1 MVGRR
6 RLILALAGLTSLGPI
21 ATDLNLPVLP
31 AQGAELGV
39 DVSQSQ
45 LTLTAVLLGMSAGQ
59 LVAGPVSD
67 RFGRRPV
74 LLWGLVLFALSCLA
88 SAFVPNNTALVA
100 VRLITGLAASATI
113 VSCRAVVADVFPGA
127 EAARAY
133 ATLGAV
139 MGIAPATA
147 PLIGGAL
154 SRVTGWRGIY
164 VVIFAIGALL
174 VGVAWWSVKET
185 LPPSR
190 RISAHPLSVLR
201 GFRDCLRSRTFVAA
215 MLSLGFSG
223 GVLFT
228 YIASS
233 SFVLQDLHGFT
244 ATQFSVAFAVNALG
258 LFVCANLSRRLVR
271 RAGPA
276 RLLLVGQA
284 LALAGALCL
293 LVGALAGLGL
303 GPVLVGF
310 FLVMSSVG
318 FTFSNG
324 TALGM
329 MAAPGGAGAAGGL
342 LGIVGGA
349 TGAAVAPLGGL
360 GDPGLSAAL
369 VIAVS
374 AVCGPLAYWLL
385 TRRDGGDGVTAATAA
400 TA

>member
-1 MVGRR
+1 MASRR
-6 RLILALAGLTSLGPI
+6 RLILALAGLTALGPI

-31 AQGAELGV
+31 AQAAELGV
-39 DVSQSQ
+39 DVSQAQ
-45 LTLTAVLLGMSAGQ
+45 LTLTAVLLGMSVGQ

-67 RFGRRPV
+67 RLGRRPV
-74 LLWGLVLFALSCLA
+74 LLAGLVVFALSCLA

-100 VRLITGLAASATI
+100 VRLVTGLAASATI
-113 VSCRAVVADVFPGA
+113 VSSRAVVADVFPGA

-147 PLIGGAL
+147 PLLGGAL

-164 VVIFAIGALL
+164 GVIFAIGALL
-174 VGVAWWSVKET
+174 VAVAWLAVKET

-201 GFRDCLRSRTFVAA
+201 GFRDCLRSRHFVAA

-233 SFVLQDLHGFT
+233 SFVLQGLHGFT
-244 ATQFSVAFAVNALG
+244 ATQFSLDFAVNAFG
-258 LFVCANLSRRLVR
+258 LFVCANISRRVVR

-276 RLLLVGQA
+276 RLLHVGQG
-284 LALAGALCL
+284 LALIGAAFL

-303 GPVLVGF
+303 VPVLVGF
-310 FLVMSSVG
+310 FLAMSSMG
-318 FTFSNG
+318 FVFSNG

-329 MAAPGGAGAAGGL
+329 LSAPGGAGAAGGL

-360 GDPGLSAAL
+360 GDPGLSMAV
-369 VIAVS
+369 VISVS
-374 AVCGPLAYWLL
+374 AVLGPLSYWLL
-385 TRRDGGDGVTAATAA
+385 TRSAPTPGLGQPDAAAA
-400 TA
+400 